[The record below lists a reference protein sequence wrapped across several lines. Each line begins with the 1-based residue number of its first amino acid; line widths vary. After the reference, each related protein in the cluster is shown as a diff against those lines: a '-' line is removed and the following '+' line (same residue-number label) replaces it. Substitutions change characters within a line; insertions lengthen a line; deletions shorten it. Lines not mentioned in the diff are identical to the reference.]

1 MPITHNS
8 DVYLKKIGNYQPN
21 FYLIAK
27 NNGKKKN
34 RDRLTLE
41 CYDFTY

>member
-8 DVYLKKIGNYQPN
+8 DVYLKKIGNYQLN
-21 FYLIAK
+21 FYVIAK
-27 NNGKKKN
+27 NNGKKN

-41 CYDFTY
+41 SYDFIH